1 MDLTD
6 VVCHHTSM
14 AASSSPALLI
24 VDVQHDFCP
33 GGALPVREGDQV
45 VPVLRRAAQRFA
57 AFGWP
62 VYASR
67 DWHPADSTHFAVH
80 GGKWPVHCVQGTEG
94 ARLREDLE
102 LPTSAMIV
110 TKGRG
115 RHDDGFSAIVGE
127 VSGRGS
133 LLEDLQARH
142 VTHLFV
148 GGLATDYCV
157 KYSVLDTLAQGFGV
171 TLLTDGVRAVDVAP
185 GDGARALDEMVA
197 AGAVLGTSADLPG
210 SPS

>member
-1 MDLTD
+1 MP
-6 VVCHHTSM
+6 S
-14 AASSSPALLI
+14 SSSPALLI
-24 VDVQHDFCP
+24 VDVQNDFCP

-45 VPVLRRAAQRFA
+45 VPVLRRAAQRFT

-67 DWHPADSTHFAVH
+67 DWHPADSAHFAGQ
-80 GGKWPVHCVQGTEG
+80 GGIWPVHCVQGTEG

-110 TKGRG
+110 TKGRA
-115 RHDDGFSAIVGE
+115 RHDDGFSAVVGE
-127 VSGRGS
+127 VSGGGS

-142 VTHLFV
+142 VTHLYV

-157 KYSVLDTLAQGFGV
+157 KHSVLDALGQGFAV
-171 TLLTDGVRAVDVAP
+171 TVLTDAIRAVDVAP
-185 GDGARALDEMVA
+185 GDGDRALAEMVA

-210 SPS
+210 SST